1 MVDWPKPVHKLKP
14 ITFPDGFILV
24 IDTREQEPLFRRPPK
39 GLVTVRQTL
48 HNGDYSIK
56 GFEDRFAVERKKI
69 SDLYSYLGKESAR
82 TIEKLKRL
90 REYEWAALVIEADE
104 ATVLQTSPDAA
115 IFGKMHPEAIRAR
128 LVSIEVRYGI
138 HIYYNKS
145 RNSISRW
152 LLDRAVKFYNVRR
165 EVS

>member
-1 MVDWPKPVHKLKP
+1 MVDWPKPAHKLKP
-14 ITFPDGFILV
+14 ITFPDGFIMV

-56 GFEDRFAVERKKI
+56 GFEDVFAVERKKI
-69 SDLYSYLGKESAR
+69 SDLYSYLGKESKR

-90 REYEWAALVIEADE
+90 REFEWAALVVEADE

-128 LVSIEVRYGI
+128 LVSIEVRYGL
-138 HIYYNKS
+138 HVYYNKS
-145 RNSISRW
+145 KRSVERW
-152 LLDRAVKFYNVRR
+152 VLDRATKFYRIKR
-165 EVS
+165 EG